1 MARHKLTDSKVKALT
16 KPGVYG
22 DGDLLYLRVHPGG
35 SRSWLFI
42 YRRNGIRRE
51 LGLGSYGG
59 PVSVNLANARR
70 KADEFRTML
79 AEDRDPYAERAT
91 RKASRATFSEIAERY
106 IDDAGDWS
114 RKTQAEW
121 RHHLLVH
128 AAKLRNVAVDKV
140 NTDLIEE
147 LLKPL
152 WATRPATGQRV
163 RGKIENV
170 LDYAKAKKLRSGDN
184 PARWTG
190 HLEHVLSEAG
200 RVTGANHAAMRYADV
215 PSFLKELGERTEER
229 CLRFTILTAVRTGEA
244 REAHWDEIDLD
255 NKLWT
260 IPAARTKMG
269 REHVV
274 PLSDAAIAVLGE
286 PNKGCHV
293 FASERLRDRRPI
305 GNSRMREVMAEK
317 RPGFTVHGL
326 RSAFRDWAGD
336 MTDHPR
342 EIAEMALA
350 HKVGDATER
359 AYRRGSALD
368 KRRAL
373 MADWAAYLLKKTLDN

>member
-1 MARHKLTDSKVKALT
+1 MARHKLTDSKIKALT
-16 KPGVYG
+16 EPGIYG
-22 DGDLLYLRVHPGG
+22 DGELLYLRVHPAG
-35 SRSWLFI
+35 SKSWFFI
-42 YRRNGIRRE
+42 YRRNGVRRE

-70 KADEFRTML
+70 KAEEFRNML
-79 AEDRDPYAERAT
+79 ADDRDPYAERAT

-106 IDDAGDWS
+106 IGDAEGWTT
-114 RKTQAEW
+114 KTQAEW

-140 NTDLIEE
+140 NTDLVEE
-147 LLKPL
+147 VLRPL
-152 WATRPATGQRV
+152 WATKPATGQRV

-170 LDYAKAKKLRSGDN
+170 LDYAKAKKLRNGDN

-190 HLEHVLSEAG
+190 HLEHVLSEAS

-215 PSFLKELGERTEER
+215 PALLKEMGDKPEER
-229 CLRFTILTAVRTGEA
+229 CLRLTILTAVRSGEA
-244 REAHWDEIDLD
+244 REAHWDEIDLAK
-255 NKLWT
+255 KLWT
-260 IPAARTKMG
+260 IPAARMKMD
-269 REHVV
+269 RAHVV
-274 PLSDAAIAVLGE
+274 PLSDAAVKVLGE
-286 PNKGCHV
+286 PTGGHV

-305 GNSRMREVMAEK
+305 GHSRMREVMAEK
-317 RPGFTVHGL
+317 RPGFTIHGF

-336 MTDHPR
+336 CTDHPR

-359 AYRRGSALD
+359 AYRRGSALE
-368 KRRAL
+368 KRRSL
-373 MADWAAYLLKKTLDN
+373 MNDWAAYCTSGN